1 MRKII
6 CPAYNEVC
14 NVAAD
19 IFASQLKQ
27 KPNSVFGLATGSTPV
42 GLYGEIIRRC
52 ETGEMDFSQA
62 KAFNLDEYYPIEKNH
77 PQSYKAFM
85 DINLFNKVKFSD
97 TQIPNG
103 EAEDPHAECARYDA
117 AVETAGGIDLQLLGI
132 GINGHI
138 GFNEPSDVYPVGS
151 HLTKLTESTLIANS
165 RFFSEGEI
173 QPTTALTMGLGPIF
187 RAKHILLLIT
197 GAAKAEVAEKLFDSM
212 LYTDIPA
219 CFLLLHPNV
228 TVIMDEAANSR
239 RKD

>member
-1 MRKII
+1 MRKIV
-6 CPAYNEVC
+6 CPDYNEVC

-19 IFASQLKQ
+19 IFAMQLKQ
-27 KPNSVFGLATGSTPV
+27 KSNSVFGLATGSTPV
-42 GLYGEIIRRC
+42 GLYEEIIRRC
-52 ETGEMDFSQA
+52 DAGEMDFSKA
-62 KAFNLDEYYPIEKNH
+62 SAFNLDEYYPIEKNH

-85 DINLFNKVKFSD
+85 DLHLFNKVKFLN

-103 EAEDPHAECARYDA
+103 EADDPHAECARYDA
-117 AVETAGGIDLQLLGI
+117 AIETAGGIDLQLLGI

-138 GFNEPSDVYPVGS
+138 GFNEPADAYPVGS
-151 HLTKLTESTLIANS
+151 HLTDLTESTLIANS
-165 RFFSEGEI
+165 RFFGKSEI
-173 QPTTALTMGLGPIF
+173 QPATALTMGLGPIF

-197 GAAKAEVAEKLFDSM
+197 GAAKAEVASKLFDGM